1 MMNMR
6 MYAIEIE
13 HVTKTFDGHVA
24 VDDLSLQV
32 PVGSVY
38 GFIGPNGSGKTTT
51 LRMIALILHADRG
64 RIAVLGRD
72 DHEAANDGVSY
83 LPEERGLYR
92 QMKVMDVLRFF
103 ARLKG
108 HAASRKEIQQWLER
122 LGLAEWGQHKV
133 EALSK
138 GMSQK
143 VQFIATVIAQ
153 PELLLLDEPFSGLD
167 PINAE
172 VLRELVLE
180 QVRRGATV
188 LFSTHDMAMA
198 EKMCDTIL
206 MIHRGKKVLDGTL
219 RQIQED
225 HGRDVVHVRLSGI
238 SGAHEKLRELP
249 GVSQVTNFGNLQEL
263 RTMAGADRQRILA
276 GLMALGIVEHF
287 EVASPSLQD
296 IFLRIAGLPAASAD
310 EVKS

>member
-1 MMNMR
+1 
-6 MYAIEIE
+6 MYAIEVE

-24 VDDLSLQV
+24 VDDLSLRV

-51 LRMIALILHADRG
+51 LRMIARILYPDRG
-64 RIAVLGRD
+64 RVAVLGSD
-72 DHEAANDGVSY
+72 DHEAASDRVSY

-92 QMKVMDVLRFF
+92 QMKVVDVLRFF

-108 HAASRKEIQQWLER
+108 FSASRAEIQRWLER
-122 LGLAEWGQHKV
+122 LDLAKWGQQKV

-143 VQFIATVIAQ
+143 VQFIATVIAE
-153 PELLLLDEPFSGLD
+153 PDLLLLDEPFSGLD

-172 VLRELVLE
+172 VMRELVLE

-188 LFSTHDMAMA
+188 LLSTHDMAMA
-198 EKMCDTIL
+198 ENLCDTIL

-225 HGRDVVHVRLSGI
+225 HGRDVLRVRLSGPPQ
-238 SGAHEKLRELP
+238 ARQKLSALP
-249 GVSQVTNFGNLQEL
+249 GVMQVTDFGNVQEL
-263 RTMAGADRQRILA
+263 RTAPDADRQNILA
-276 GLMALGIVEHF
+276 QLMALGNVEHF
-287 EVASPSLQD
+287 EVASPSLHD
-296 IFLRIAGLPAASAD
+296 IFLRIAGPAPSASPAPG
-310 EVKS
+310 V